1 MNKDGTYLVITPF
14 FPSNESFVGS
24 YVYDQIT
31 EIKNQSNFS
40 IEIVKVVSYFSL
52 ESDYEFNGF
61 KVNIF
66 KTFDFPYFIFP
77 GLFNSCNK
85 RRFSKFLKKK
95 NITNICFSHSH
106 VSYPSAYLVEDLT
119 CTKIV
124 QHHGLDVL
132 QLLNGRSDFIKKLQ
146 RSYLIKRTIRQLNK
160 SDLNIG
166 VSELVLDQLRKYPT
180 YSPKEEL
187 VLYNGVDTSK
197 FYPIEREKN
206 KIFTIGCVANFWE
219 IKDQITLI
227 KAVEILYLKGEKI
240 LLRLIGSGPKLDEC
254 CNYVKEHNLESIIS
268 FESEKEHS
276 ALNIFYNEIDLFVL
290 PSYYEALG
298 CVYLESWA
306 TNTPFVAVRNQGIAE
321 LMPEDMK
328 KKLLVSK
335 SNKLNLSE
343 RILDLK
349 NNPVI
354 LHFNE
359 KYNIK
364 NLIHDFLEYLIF
376 DKEKMKGIDKT

>member
-24 YVYDQIT
+24 YVYDQIA

-40 IEIVKVVSYFSL
+40 IEIVKVVSYFSS

-66 KTFDFPYFIFP
+66 KTFDFPYFIYP

-85 RRFSKFLKKK
+85 RRFSRFLKKK
-95 NITNICFSHSH
+95 NITNISFSHSH
-106 VSYPSAYLVEDLT
+106 VSYPASYLVEDLT

-132 QLLNGRSDFIKKLQ
+132 QLLNGRSNLIKKLQ
-146 RSYLIKRTIRQLNK
+146 RNYLIKRTIRQLNK

-180 YSPKEEL
+180 YSPKDDL
-187 VLYNGVDTSK
+187 VLYNGVGISK
-197 FYPIEREKN
+197 FYPIELEKN

-227 KAVEILYLKGEKI
+227 KAVEILSLKGEKI

-306 TNTPFVAVRNQGIAE
+306 TNTPFIGIEGQGIAE
-321 LMPEDMK
+321 LIPEHEK
-328 KKLLVSK
+328 GNLLAIKQSVDSLKEKILGEYNRRRSYPFVSK
-335 SNKLNLSE
+335 Y
-343 RILDLK
+343 D
-349 NNPVI
+349 
-354 LHFNE
+354 
-359 KYNIK
+359 IK
-364 NLIHDFLEYLIF
+364 STI
-376 DKEKMKGIDKT
+376 KEFVDNCL

>member
-1 MNKDGTYLVITPF
+1 MITPF

-24 YVYDQIT
+24 YVYDQIS
-31 EIKNQSNFS
+31 EIRNQSSFS
-40 IEIVKVVSYFSL
+40 IKIVKVVSYFSS

-85 RRFSKFLKKK
+85 RRFSKFMQKK
-95 NITNICFSHSH
+95 NITNVSFSHSH
-106 VSYPSAYLVEDLT
+106 VSYPAAYLVEDLV
-119 CTKIV
+119 CKKIV

-132 QLLNGRSDFIKKLQ
+132 QLLNGRSNFIKKLQ
-146 RSYLIKRTIRQLNK
+146 RNYLIKKTIRQLNK

-166 VSELVLDQLRKYPT
+166 VSELVLNQLREYPT
-180 YSPKEEL
+180 YSPKDEL

-197 FYPIEREKN
+197 FYPIEVEKN
-206 KIFTIGCVANFWE
+206 EIFTIGCIANFWT

-227 KAVEILYLKGEKI
+227 KAVEILLSKGKKI

-254 CNYVKEHNLESIIS
+254 CNYVKEHNLDSIIS

-276 ALNIFYNEIDLFVL
+276 VLNIFYNEIDLFVM

-306 TNTPFVAVRNQGIAE
+306 TNTPFIGIEGQGISE
-321 LMPEDMK
+321 LLPDNK
-328 KKLLVSK
+328 KDIFLAK
-335 SNKLNLSE
+335 SQDPISLQKCISHVM
-343 RILDLK
+343 R
-349 NNPVI
+349 
-354 LHFNE
+354 FNDTIIFDDN
-359 KYNIK
+359 YNIQ
-364 NLIHDFLEYLIF
+364 NIIHDFLGHLIF
-376 DKEKMKGIDKT
+376 DKENIKHLDKI